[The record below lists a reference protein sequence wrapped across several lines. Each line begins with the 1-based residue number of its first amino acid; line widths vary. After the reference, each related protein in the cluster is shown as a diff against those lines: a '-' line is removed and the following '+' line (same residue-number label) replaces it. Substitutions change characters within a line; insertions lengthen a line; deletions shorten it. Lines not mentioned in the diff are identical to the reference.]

1 MIIGIDIDNTLTEV
15 QDKLNEAA
23 FEYAKELGKE
33 IQDLDDTIE
42 DAKNNGD
49 IFIKKFKFTYEEL
62 KHFLKDIQEEITNNA
77 KPRSGAVETIKRLRR
92 DGHKIYI
99 VTARDSEFH
108 DDPYELSKKWL
119 DGNNIEYDKLIVN
132 AREKAPV
139 CKAENI
145 DLFIDDQLFN
155 CMQIAKEGIKTIRIS
170 NEKKELDNVVN
181 VKNWEDIYKYIKE
194 WSNK

>member
-23 FEYAKELGKE
+23 FKYAKELGKE
-33 IQDLDDTIE
+33 IQDLDDTLE
-42 DAKNNGD
+42 DGKNKWD

-62 KHFLKDIQEEITNNA
+62 KYFLKDIQEEITNNA

-108 DDPYELSKKWL
+108 DDPYELSKNWL

-132 AREKAPV
+132 AREKAPI

-170 NEKKELDNVVN
+170 NEEKELDNVVN
-181 VKNWEDIYKYIKE
+181 VKNWKEIYKYIKE
-194 WSNK
+194 LK

>member
-23 FEYAKELGKE
+23 FKYAKELGKE
-33 IQDLDDTIE
+33 IKDVDDTIE

-62 KHFLKDIQEEITNNA
+62 KYFLKDIQEEITNNA
-77 KPRSGAVETIKRLRR
+77 KPRSGAVETIKRLRK

-139 CKAENI
+139 CKAEKI
-145 DLFIDDQLFN
+145 DLFIDDQLLN
-155 CMQIAKEGIKTIRIS
+155 CLQIAKEGIKTIRIS
-170 NEKKELDNVVN
+170 NEEKELDNVVN
-181 VKNWEDIYKYIKE
+181 VRNWKEIYKYIKE
-194 WSNK
+194 LK

>member
-1 MIIGIDIDNTLTEV
+1 MIIGIDIDNTLTEL

-23 FEYAKELGKE
+23 FKYAKELGKE
-33 IQDLDDTIE
+33 IQDVDDTLE

-62 KHFLKDIQEEITNNA
+62 VYFLKDIQEEITNKA

-108 DDPYELSKKWL
+108 DDPYGLSKRWL
-119 DGNNIEYDKLIVN
+119 DENNIEYDKLIVN
-132 AREKAPV
+132 AREKAPI

-155 CMQIAKEGIKTIRIS
+155 CIQIAKEGIKTIRIS
-170 NEKKELDNVVN
+170 NEEKELDNVVN
-181 VKNWEDIYKYIKE
+181 VKNWEEIYKYIKE
-194 WSNK
+194 ME

>member
-23 FEYAKELGKE
+23 FKYAKELGKE
-33 IQDLDDTIE
+33 IKDLDDTIE
-42 DAKNNGD
+42 DGKNNGD

-62 KHFLKDIQEEITNNA
+62 KYFLKDIQEEITNNA

-92 DGHKIYI
+92 DGYKIYI

-119 DGNNIEYDKLIVN
+119 DENNIEYDKLIVN

-170 NEKKELDNVVN
+170 NEEKELDNVVN
-181 VKNWEDIYKYIKE
+181 VRNWKEIYKYIKE
-194 WSNK
+194 LK

>member
-23 FEYAKELGKE
+23 FKYAKELGKE
-33 IQDLDDTIE
+33 IQDLDDTLE
-42 DAKNNGD
+42 DGKNNGD

-62 KHFLKDIQEEITNNA
+62 KYFLKDIQEEITNNA

-108 DDPYELSKKWL
+108 DDPYELSKNWL

-132 AREKAPV
+132 AREKAPI

-170 NEKKELDNVVN
+170 NEEKELDNVVN
-181 VKNWEDIYKYIKE
+181 VKNWKEIYKYIKE
-194 WSNK
+194 LK

>member
-23 FEYAKELGKE
+23 FKYAKELGKE

-62 KHFLKDIQEEITNNA
+62 KYFLKDIQEEITNNA

-108 DDPYELSKKWL
+108 DDPYALSKRWL
-119 DGNNIEYDKLIVN
+119 DENNIEYDKLIVN
-132 AREKAPV
+132 AREKAPI

-155 CMQIAKEGIKTIRIS
+155 CIQIAKEGIKTIRIS
-170 NEKKELDNVVN
+170 NEEKELDNVVN
-181 VKNWEDIYKYIKE
+181 VKNWEEIYKYIKKME
-194 WSNK
+194 